1 MDKLEEYNPQNL
13 TKRDTDNI
21 NSLTNQSVAAI
32 SKLMAAVQ
40 DLNNNINLYKEC
52 MVDYLNISTEILD
65 IQSKYKSNGLEG
77 KGVGS
82 GQLPGIYTQPQSYN
96 LEEIKADSQKL
107 EALNNEESKVKSQR
121 DNYLILCREDIK
133 LVIEY
138 WKTMNRSNLNFD
150 NYILELDKII
160 N

>member
-1 MDKLEEYNPQNL
+1 MEKLEEYNPQNL
-13 TKRDTDNI
+13 SKRDTDNI

-32 SKLMAAVQ
+32 AKLMAAIQ
-40 DLNNNINLYKEC
+40 DLNNNIALYKEC
-52 MVDYLNISTEILD
+52 MVDYLNITTEALD
-65 IQSKYKSNGLEG
+65 IQSKYKSNHLDG

-96 LEEIKADSQKL
+96 MEEVKQDAAKL
-107 EALNNEESKVKSQR
+107 EALTKEEDKVKSQR

-133 LVIEY
+133 LIIEY
-138 WKTMNRSNLNFD
+138 WKTMNRTNLNFD
-150 NYILELDKII
+150 NYIIELDKII

>member
-1 MDKLEEYNPQNL
+1 MEKLEEYNPQNL
-13 TKRDTDNI
+13 SKRDTDNI

-32 SKLMAAVQ
+32 AKLMAAIQ
-40 DLNNNINLYKEC
+40 DLNNNIALYKEC
-52 MVDYLNISTEILD
+52 MVDYLNITTEALD
-65 IQSKYKSNGLEG
+65 IQSKYKSNNLSG

-96 LEEIKADSQKL
+96 MGEVKQDAAKL
-107 EALNNEESKVKSQR
+107 EALTQEEDKVKSQR

-133 LVIEY
+133 LIIEY
-138 WKTMNRSNLNFD
+138 WKTMNRTNLNFD
-150 NYILELDKII
+150 NYIIELDKII

>member
-1 MDKLEEYNPQNL
+1 MEKLEEYNPQNL
-13 TKRDTDNI
+13 SKRDTDNI

-32 SKLMAAVQ
+32 AKLMAAVQ
-40 DLNNNINLYKEC
+40 DLNNNVALYKEC
-52 MVDYLNISTEILD
+52 MVDYLNITTEALD
-65 IQSKYKSNGLEG
+65 IQSKYKSNNLEG

-96 LEEIKADSQKL
+96 MEEVKQDAAKL
-107 EALNNEESKVKSQR
+107 EALTQEEDKVKSQR

-133 LVIEY
+133 LIIEY
-138 WKTMNRSNLNFD
+138 WKTMNRTNLNFD
-150 NYILELDKII
+150 NYIIELDKII

>member
-1 MDKLEEYNPQNL
+1 MEKLEEYNIQNL
-13 TKRDTDNI
+13 SKRDTDNI

-32 SKLMAAVQ
+32 AKLMAAIQ
-40 DLNNNINLYKEC
+40 DLNNNIALYKEC
-52 MVDYLNISTEILD
+52 MVDYLNITTEALD
-65 IQSKYKSNGLEG
+65 IQSKYKSNNLSG

-96 LEEIKADSQKL
+96 MEEVKQDAAKL
-107 EALNNEESKVKSQR
+107 EALTQEEDKVKSQR

-133 LVIEY
+133 LIIEY
-138 WKTMNRSNLNFD
+138 WKTMNRTNLNFD
-150 NYILELDKII
+150 NYIIELDKII

>member
-1 MDKLEEYNPQNL
+1 MEKLEEYNIQNL

-21 NSLTNQSVAAI
+21 NSLTTQSVAAI
-32 SKLMAAVQ
+32 SKLIAAIQ
-40 DLNNNINLYKEC
+40 DLNNNIALYKEC
-52 MVDYLNISTEILD
+52 MVDYLNLTTEVLD
-65 IQSKYKSNGLEG
+65 IQSKYKSNTLNG

-82 GQLPGIYTQPQSYN
+82 GQLPGIYIQPRSYN
-96 LEEIKADSQKL
+96 MEEIKQDAIKL
-107 EALNNEESKVKSQR
+107 EALSKEENKVKSQR

-133 LVIEY
+133 LIIEY

-150 NYILELDKII
+150 NYIIELDKII

>member
-1 MDKLEEYNPQNL
+1 MEKLEEYNPQNL

-32 SKLMAAVQ
+32 SKLMAAIQ
-40 DLNNNINLYKEC
+40 DLNNNIALYKEC
-52 MVDYLNISTEILD
+52 MVDYLNITIEALD
-65 IQSKYKSNGLEG
+65 IQSKYKSNNLTG

-96 LEEIKADSQKL
+96 MEEVKQDAARL
-107 EALNNEESKVKSQR
+107 EALTKEEDKVKSQR

-133 LVIEY
+133 LIIEY

-150 NYILELDKII
+150 NYIIELDKII

>member
-21 NSLTNQSVAAI
+21 TTLTNQSVNAI
-32 SKLMAAVQ
+32 SKLIASIQ
-40 DLNNNINLYKEC
+40 DLNNNINLYKDC
-52 MVDYLNISTEILD
+52 MVDYLNITTEILD
-65 IQSKYKSNGLEG
+65 IQSKYKSNNLEG

-82 GQLPGIYTQPQSYN
+82 GQLPGLYTQPQSYN
-96 LEEIKADSQKL
+96 MEEVKQDSAKL
-107 EALNNEESKVKSQR
+107 EALNGEESKVKSQR

-133 LVIEY
+133 LIIEY
-138 WKTMNRSNLNFD
+138 WKTMNRTNLNFD
-150 NYILELDKII
+150 NYIIELGKII

>member
-1 MDKLEEYNPQNL
+1 MDKLKEYDPQNL
-13 TKRDTDNI
+13 SKRDTDNLAT
-21 NSLTNQSVAAI
+21 LTSQSISGI
-32 SKLMAAVQ
+32 SKLMAAIQ
-40 DLNNNINLYKEC
+40 DLNNNISLYKDC
-52 MVDYLNISTEILD
+52 MVDYLNISKEILD
-65 IQSKYKSNGLEG
+65 IQNKYKSNNLVG

-82 GQLPGIYTQPQSYN
+82 AQLPGIYTQPQSYN
-96 LEEIKADSQKL
+96 LDEVKQDSARL
-107 EALNNEESKVKSQR
+107 ESLNQEESKVKSQR

-133 LVIEY
+133 LIIEY

>member
-13 TKRDTDNI
+13 SKRDTTNI
-21 NSLTNQSVAAI
+21 TTLTNQSVNAI
-32 SKLMAAVQ
+32 AKLMASVQ

-65 IQSKYKSNGLEG
+65 LQSKYKSNNLEG

-82 GQLPGIYTQPQSYN
+82 GQLPGLYTQPQSYN
-96 LEEIKADSQKL
+96 LEEVKQDAARL

-133 LVIEY
+133 LIIEY

-150 NYILELDKII
+150 NYIIELDKII

>member
-1 MDKLEEYNPQNL
+1 MEKLEEYNPQNL
-13 TKRDTDNI
+13 SKRDTDNI

-32 SKLMAAVQ
+32 AKLMAAVQ
-40 DLNNNINLYKEC
+40 DLNNNVALYKEC
-52 MVDYLNISTEILD
+52 MVDYLNITTEALD
-65 IQSKYKSNGLEG
+65 IQSKYKSNNLEG

-96 LEEIKADSQKL
+96 MEEIKQDAAKL
-107 EALNNEESKVKSQR
+107 EALTKEEDKVKSQR

-133 LVIEY
+133 LIIEY
-138 WKTMNRSNLNFD
+138 WKTMNRTNLNFD
-150 NYILELDKII
+150 NYIIELDKII